1 MIDSVTQVYDILDQ
15 RRNTETPSSSHHL
28 SSPFHILFF
37 NQLSVAVAVVVDHIT
52 PLIFFI
58 MSFLPSNRFLSAI
71 GLVLSVYAV
80 YVEHKV
86 EHLDP
91 DEEFTALCD
100 IQALNA
106 SCRYVH
112 YSIVHG

>member
-1 MIDSVTQVYDILDQ
+1 MNVLTST
-15 RRNTETPSSSHHL
+15 
-28 SSPFHILFF
+28 
-37 NQLSVAVAVVVDHIT
+37 
-52 PLIFFI
+52 
-58 MSFLPSNRFLSAI
+58 RFLSVI

-86 EHLDP
+86 EHLDA

-106 SCRYVH
+106 SCRYVMLR
-112 YSIVHG
+112 YVKK